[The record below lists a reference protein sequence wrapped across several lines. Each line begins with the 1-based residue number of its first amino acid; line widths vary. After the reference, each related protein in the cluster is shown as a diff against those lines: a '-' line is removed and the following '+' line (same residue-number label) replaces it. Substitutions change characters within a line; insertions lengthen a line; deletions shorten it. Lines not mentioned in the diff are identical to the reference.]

1 MHNLNDLFFNFT
13 FPLLSLSLNKTEKG
27 KGRVTNRTVKKEN
40 NRRKERSSF
49 KERNVKFLYTYL
61 KFDPTFIFIFFL
73 LFFLFGFLENVT
85 KKVVEICNPKFIFVV
100 FLCNFIYFVEI
111 CKLKFIIVFCTH
123 LCLVFEKIKGKLQN
137 SNP

>member
-1 MHNLNDLFFNFT
+1 MHNLNNLFFNFT
-13 FPLLSLSLNKTEKG
+13 SPLLSLSLNKTEKR
-27 KGRVTNRTVKKEN
+27 KGRVTNRTGKKEN

-73 LFFLFGFLENVT
+73 LFFSIWFLRKCN
-85 KKVVEICNPKFIFVV
+85 VEICNPKFIVVV